1 MSEEAQSQSLQVTNT
16 NADEQQSGTS
26 SMNSEYL
33 EPYIRKRCR
42 TKNSQKHTK
51 DDNNNDDDNELQDS
65 RIRINSR
72 ERKRMHDLNRAME
85 ALRQV
90 MPLSQGPT
98 VRKLSKISTLLLA
111 RNYIITLNQALEQAR
126 KMAIIQ
132 FQSTQ
137 HCTNTSSPPTVLA
150 LHGLPSIMSQQQQ
163 QQQQSCTI
171 PVQLEKLQN
180 QLYASS
186 NNINI
191 TNSNNLWPSLLL
203 TNNLPASN
211 WFPIFQPTKGTL
223 NTELSSSTSTPME
236 SMKNYIFPT
245 HPAQQLYY
253 TAPNVHSVEQSIS
266 NSFEQCNAPVR
277 GVDKKANFQIGKL
290 VRAKGRMVG
299 SLSEQ

>member
-51 DDNNNDDDNELQDS
+51 DDNNNDDDDELQDS

-163 QQQQSCTI
+163 SCTI

-191 TNSNNLWPSLLL
+191 ANSNNLWPSLLL

-211 WFPIFQPTKGTL
+211 WLPIFQPTKGTL

-236 SMKNYIFPT
+236 SMKKLHFSYSSST
-245 HPAQQLYY
+245 

>member
-1 MSEEAQSQSLQVTNT
+1 MSKEAQSESFQVTNT

-51 DDNNNDDDNELQDS
+51 DDNNNDDDDELQDS

-111 RNYIITLNQALEQAR
+111 RSYIITLNQALEQAR

-163 QQQQSCTI
+163 SCTI

-180 QLYASS
+180 QLHASS

-191 TNSNNLWPSLLL
+191 ANSNNLWPSLLL

-211 WFPIFQPTKGTL
+211 WLPIFQPTKGTL
-223 NTELSSSTSTPME
+223 NTDLSSSTSTP
-236 SMKNYIFPT
+236 S
-245 HPAQQLYY
+245 QQFYY
-253 TAPNVHSVEQSIS
+253 TAPNVHGVEQSIS

>member
-16 NADEQQSGTS
+16 NADEQQSERSTS

-51 DDNNNDDDNELQDS
+51 DDNNNDDDDELQDS

-163 QQQQSCTI
+163 SCTI

-180 QLYASS
+180 QLHASS
-186 NNINI
+186 NNMNI
-191 TNSNNLWPSLLL
+191 ANSNNLWPSLLL

-211 WFPIFQPTKGTL
+211 WLPIFQPTKGTL

-236 SMKNYIFPT
+236 SMKKLHFSSSSST
-245 HPAQQLYY
+245 
-253 TAPNVHSVEQSIS
+253 TAPNVPNVEQSIS

>member
-1 MSEEAQSQSLQVTNT
+1 MGEKAQSQSLQLTNTT
-16 NADEQQSGTS
+16 NADEQQSERSTS

-51 DDNNNDDDNELQDS
+51 DDDNKDDDDDDELQDS

-98 VRKLSKISTLLLA
+98 VRKLSKIATLLLA

-137 HCTNTSSPPTVLA
+137 HSSNTSSPPTMLA
-150 LHGLPSIMSQQQQ
+150 LHSLPSIISQQQQ

-171 PVQLEKLQN
+171 PVQLEKIQN
-180 QLYASS
+180 QLYSSS
-186 NNINI
+186 NNNI
-191 TNSNNLWPSLLL
+191 VHSNNLWPSLFL
-203 TNNLPASN
+203 TGNLPASN
-211 WFPIFQPTKGTL
+211 WLPLLQPTKGTL
-223 NTELSSSTSTPME
+223 NTQLSSSTSTPNK
-236 SMKNYIFPT
+236 SLP
-245 HPAQQLYY
+245 PLYNSNMHNRIIDEKLQFCSSS
-253 TAPNVHSVEQSIS
+253 TTQHSPNVHNVE
-266 NSFEQCNAPVR
+266 
-277 GVDKKANFQIGKL
+277 
-290 VRAKGRMVG
+290 
-299 SLSEQ
+299 

>member
-1 MSEEAQSQSLQVTNT
+1 MGEKAQSQSSQLTNINT
-16 NADEQQSGTS
+16 DEQQSERSTS

-51 DDNNNDDDNELQDS
+51 DDDNKDDDDDDELQDS

-98 VRKLSKISTLLLA
+98 VRKLSKIATLLLA

-137 HCTNTSSPPTVLA
+137 HSSNTSSPPTMLA
-150 LHGLPSIMSQQQQ
+150 LHGLPSIISQQQQ
-163 QQQQSCTI
+163 QQQHQQQSCTI
-171 PVQLEKLQN
+171 PVQLEKIQN
-180 QLYASS
+180 QLYSSS
-186 NNINI
+186 NNNI
-191 TNSNNLWPSLLL
+191 VHSNNLWPSLFL
-203 TNNLPASN
+203 TGNLPASN
-211 WFPIFQPTKGTL
+211 WLPLLQPTKGTL
-223 NTELSSSTSTPME
+223 NTQLSSSTSTPIIDE
-236 SMKNYIFPT
+236 KLQFCSSST
-245 HPAQQLYY
+245 TQHS
-253 TAPNVHSVEQSIS
+253 PNVHSVE
-266 NSFEQCNAPVR
+266 
-277 GVDKKANFQIGKL
+277 
-290 VRAKGRMVG
+290 
-299 SLSEQ
+299 

>member
-51 DDNNNDDDNELQDS
+51 DDNNNDDDDELQDS

-163 QQQQSCTI
+163 QSCTI

-180 QLYASS
+180 QL
-186 NNINI
+186 
-191 TNSNNLWPSLLL
+191 NNLWPSLLL

-211 WFPIFQPTKGTL
+211 WLPIFQPTKGTL
-223 NTELSSSTSTPME
+223 NTELSSSTSTPMGKME
-236 SMKNYIFPT
+236 LRPLDQNVF
-245 HPAQQLYY
+245 
-253 TAPNVHSVEQSIS
+253 TA
-266 NSFEQCNAPVR
+266 
-277 GVDKKANFQIGKL
+277 GKWF
-290 VRAKGRMVG
+290 
-299 SLSEQ
+299 